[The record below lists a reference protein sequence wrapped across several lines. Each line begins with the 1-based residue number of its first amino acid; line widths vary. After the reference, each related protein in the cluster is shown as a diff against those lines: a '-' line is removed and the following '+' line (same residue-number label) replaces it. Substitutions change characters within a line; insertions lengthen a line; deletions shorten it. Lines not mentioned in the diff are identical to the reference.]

1 MWLKDINIETCDAT
15 MDDRLEGQD
24 KECLQMSCGYGEIES
39 WKPNTKIPHNWQL
52 LTRLTQAPR
61 VAWLLWA
68 RTSRTGIHC
77 YLSLPQHPATSG
89 HELESPLSVP
99 KWSGAHHLSVFLILQ
114 NEIPFVLRSFTPLFI
129 DSRNTWSIYY
139 VPGGILCVGK
149 RMSTKWIKTSPHALD
164 TVE

>member
-1 MWLKDINIETCDAT
+1 MWLKDISLETLDAT
-15 MDDRLEGQD
+15 MDDRLEGRD

-68 RTSRTGIHC
+68 RTSRTSIHC

-89 HELESPLSVP
+89 HELESLLSAP

-129 DSRNTWSIYY
+129 DSRNTHGAFTMCQ
-139 VPGGILCVGK
+139 VVFC
-149 RMSTKWIKTSPHALD
+149 ALERECRQNGSRLLLMPL
-164 TVE
+164 TL